1 MSVQFLYFETA
12 SFMFSCREL
21 YVLSSGNVGFPDVN
35 RMAYGRET

>member
-1 MSVQFLYFETA
+1 MPVRYENNVRH

-21 YVLSSGNVGFPDVN
+21 YVLSFGNVGFPDVN